1 MIYLLWK
8 LIHVVSVVLF
18 FGNIATGLF
27 WASRAHHSRDFRLIE
42 STFDGIIWSDR
53 YFTGPGVI
61 GIVVGGFATAIQG
74 KFPILGT
81 GWILWSIVL
90 FSISGIV
97 FGVWLVPLQRRIRT
111 FAAHGEDSDEAW
123 QIYQKMYRRWE
134 WWGFVALITPAAA
147 IVLMVLKPVLPG
159 L

>member
-1 MIYLLWK
+1 
-8 LIHVVSVVLF
+8 LF
-18 FGNIATGLF
+18 FGNIVTGLF

-42 STFDGIIWSDR
+42 STFDGIIRSDR
-53 YFTGPGVI
+53 YFTVPGVV
-61 GIVVGGFATAIQG
+61 GILVGGFAAAIQG

-90 FSISGIV
+90 FSISGVV
-97 FGVWLVPLQRRIRT
+97 FGVWLVPLQRRILD
-111 FAAHGEDSDEAW
+111 FAARAEDSDEAW
-123 QIYQKMYRRWE
+123 QVHEKMYRRWE